1 MGEWIDAHSNDEDLF
16 IDRELTT
23 VLQKTPGFPSGE
35 GARLFPQ
42 TRALLFAGE
51 LQSPDAAAAL
61 TARLGR
67 LGKDSSSSEVDSS
80 SVNDDLSGVG
90 AKEALEA
97 FQFVDT
103 VAEEVER
110 RVANDSPHATLAG
123 VLTTVDNGE
132 FLFIIVWVIRMTSCF
147 VHRVAKFVQRRG
159 RAVPPRHADGRAR
172 GGGDG
177 VRHE

>member
-67 LGKDSSSSEVDSS
+67 LGKDSSSSERDS

-90 AKEALEA
+90 AKEGLGA

-103 VAEEVER
+103 VAEEGER
-110 RVANDSPHATLAG
+110 RVPND
-123 VLTTVDNGE
+123 
-132 FLFIIVWVIRMTSCF
+132 
-147 VHRVAKFVQRRG
+147 
-159 RAVPPRHADGRAR
+159 
-172 GGGDG
+172 
-177 VRHE
+177 

>member
-132 FLFIIVWVIRMTSCF
+132 FLFIIVWAI
-147 VHRVAKFVQRRG
+147 
-159 RAVPPRHADGRAR
+159 
-172 GGGDG
+172 
-177 VRHE
+177 

>member
-1 MGEWIDAHSNDEDLF
+1 MGEWIDAHAKDEDLF

-67 LGKDSSSSEVDSS
+67 LGKDSSSSDPVDRWSK
-80 SVNDDLSGVG
+80 L
-90 AKEALEA
+90 
-97 FQFVDT
+97 
-103 VAEEVER
+103 
-110 RVANDSPHATLAG
+110 
-123 VLTTVDNGE
+123 
-132 FLFIIVWVIRMTSCF
+132 I
-147 VHRVAKFVQRRG
+147 
-159 RAVPPRHADGRAR
+159 
-172 GGGDG
+172 
-177 VRHE
+177 